1 MVRWPQCGFPEP
13 VQSMPPVQRTAF
25 FDHIRVVLTALVIL
39 HHCAIMFG
47 APGGWYLTM
56 PTTVVAERVPL
67 TMFVTIDQA
76 FFMGFF
82 FLLSGYFSAASLER
96 HGAAHFVR
104 ERLLR
109 LGLPIIVYGFII
121 GPMTTALAG
130 MVNGEPFMAQWSML
144 LGAHAFELGPLW
156 FALTLLYFS
165 AALLLWRQLSG
176 PRSAGPSWV
185 PGHGALL
192 AAALFTGAGA
202 FILRLWMPVGSQRWL
217 LQIAYFSSYIVLFA
231 AGVALAPS
239 KWLELVGPGIARP
252 WRAVSYITIP
262 LLFVYGVLAGAL
274 EGKPFNTSGGWNLP
288 TLAYAFWEPFVAWG
302 IILTM
307 LWRFRLAARRSP
319 VWGQLGASAF
329 AAFIIHPPVLVVMG
343 LLLAHQP
350 WLNSI
355 KFFVA
360 GVTGVALSFLLAR
373 ALLAIPGARR
383 IL

>member
-1 MVRWPQCGFPEP
+1 MQA
-13 VQSMPPVQRTAF
+13 MPPVQRTAF

-56 PTTVVAERVPL
+56 STEVVAERVPL
-67 TMFVTIDQA
+67 TMFVSIDQA

-82 FLLSGYFSAASLER
+82 FLLSGYFGAASIAR
-96 HGAAHFVR
+96 HGPSHFMR

-109 LGLPIIVYGFII
+109 LGLPVIVYGWLI
-121 GPMTTALAG
+121 GPMTMALAG
-130 MVNGEPFMAQWSML
+130 MVNGAPFLAHWAAL
-144 LGAHAFELGPLW
+144 LAAHAFELGPLW

-176 PRSAGPSWV
+176 PRCAGPPWT

-202 FILRLWMPVGSQRWL
+202 FLLRLWMPVGSERWL

-231 AGVALAPS
+231 SGVALAPG
-239 KWLELVGPGIARP
+239 KWLELVGPNIARP
-252 WRAVSYITIP
+252 WRVVSYITIP

-274 EGKPFNTSGGWNLP
+274 EGKPFNTAGGWNLP
-288 TLAYAFWEPFVAWG
+288 ALAYAFWEPFVAWG

-307 LWRFRLAARRSP
+307 LWRFRVAPRRSP
-319 VWGQLGASAF
+319 VWAQLGPCAF
-329 AAFIIHPPVLVVMG
+329 AAFIIHPPVLVAMG

-350 WLNSI
+350 WPNSV
-355 KFFVA
+355 KFLIAGVA
-360 GVTGVALSFLLAR
+360 GLALSFLLAR
-373 ALLAIPGARR
+373 LLLTIPGARR